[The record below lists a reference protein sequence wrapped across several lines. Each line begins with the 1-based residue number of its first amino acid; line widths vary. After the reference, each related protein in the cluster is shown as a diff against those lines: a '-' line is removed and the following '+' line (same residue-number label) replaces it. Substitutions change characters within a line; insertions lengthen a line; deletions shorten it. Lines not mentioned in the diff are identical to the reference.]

1 MNAPDAEEIRRRF
14 AAAWSEIG
22 AAWGVAPS
30 TAAVQGYLLVHPD
43 PLTEPEIRRA
53 LGLSHRATSLALQQ
67 CEEWGVLERA
77 MPRRTGRRGP
87 AAVAYVTVG
96 DHWAWF
102 RSVAA
107 ARRERETAPVIPAI
121 QRCVDL
127 ATAASDE
134 EPELADLAH
143 RLRGLLRFAQ
153 LFDRGVGDVVQAD
166 PRSIERLFEV
176 VGHLDEATVQR
187 LWRLIEASSA
197 HEIAAALKALSRM
210 PPSAAHRLMGLARF
224 AGR

>member
-1 MNAPDAEEIRRRF
+1 MNAAGAEQIRRQF
-14 AAAWSEIG
+14 AEAWGEIG

-30 TAAVQGYLLVHPD
+30 TAAVQGYLLVHPE

-53 LGLSHRATSLALQQ
+53 LGLSHRATSLALTQ
-67 CEEWGVLERA
+67 CQEWGVLERTT
-77 MPRRTGRRGP
+77 PRRTGRRGP

-102 RSVAA
+102 RRVAA

-127 ATAASDE
+127 ATAGGSD
-134 EPELADLAH
+134 PEHADLAH

-153 LFDRGVGDVVQAD
+153 LFDRGVGDVVRAD

-176 VGHLDEATVQR
+176 VGQLDDATVAR
-187 LWRLIEASSA
+187 LWRLIDASSP
-197 HEIAAALKALSRM
+197 EETAAALKALSRM
-210 PPSAAHRLMGLARF
+210 PPAAAHRLMGLARL